1 MSGSRIEFFV
11 SLPKI
16 IAHNISCVKQRNI
29 FFSFIYRDGHW
40 ELSPAYDLTYNE
52 TLGEHATSVNFKGLP
67 SDHATSVNFK
77 GLPSDEDMI
86 TIGMNT
92 KMSRERCLEI
102 IREVKDALQTLNH
115 NP

>member
-1 MSGSRIEFFV
+1 MKEAKMSGSRIEFFV

-67 SDHATSVNFK
+67 SD
-77 GLPSDEDMI
+77 EDMI
-86 TIGMNT
+86 TVGMNT

-102 IREVKDALQTLNH
+102 IREVKDALQTLNY

>member
-1 MSGSRIEFFV
+1 MRTDERGKNVGKPNRIFCIFAENYC
-11 SLPKI
+11 
-16 IAHNISCVKQRNI
+16 ANISCVKQRNI

-67 SDHATSVNFK
+67 SD
-77 GLPSDEDMI
+77 EDMI

>member
-1 MSGSRIEFFV
+1 MSS
-11 SLPKI
+11 
-16 IAHNISCVKQRNI
+16 
-29 FFSFIYRDGHW
+29 
-40 ELSPAYDLTYNE
+40 AYDLTYNE
-52 TLGEHATSVNFKGLP
+52 TLGE
-67 SDHATSVNFK
+67 HATSVNFK

-92 KMSRERCLEI
+92 KMSREQCLEI

>member
-1 MSGSRIEFFV
+1 
-11 SLPKI
+11 
-16 IAHNISCVKQRNI
+16 
-29 FFSFIYRDGHW
+29 
-40 ELSPAYDLTYNE
+40 
-52 TLGEHATSVNFKGLP
+52 
-67 SDHATSVNFK
+67 
-77 GLPSDEDMI
+77 MI